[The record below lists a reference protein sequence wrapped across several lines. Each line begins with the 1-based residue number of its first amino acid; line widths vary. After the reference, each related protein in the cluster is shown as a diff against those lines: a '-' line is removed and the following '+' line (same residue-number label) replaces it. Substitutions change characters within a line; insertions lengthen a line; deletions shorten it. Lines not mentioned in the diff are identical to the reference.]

1 MAYRLDST
9 ASDVATHRAAWSPA
23 QAAEYAAHK
32 DFLLLKLLSKHR
44 GAFATARRLGYF
56 NRASMHHAANTQSV
70 AAPAQPIQ
78 RGAQTQ
84 TPRAEGTQRQRKGRE
99 RAAKYQARTTQ
110 ATAATTRAE
119 STQSATPTEPPLGA
133 QRAPPAPTPP
143 PSSDPSPGRQVEA
156 ARPEQPGREGVDVGR
171 IGRTDVPPPEEP
183 RDVDMDE
190 NTLVH
195 SPGRGRSPGRH
206 RPGRYRGGKGKGKGA
221 ADKGEGDDEGKG
233 KGGSSGGKGKGGRGG
248 AQPYSVTLLA
258 RSRDAYD

>member
-32 DFLLLKLLSKHR
+32 DFLLLKMLSKHR

-56 NRASMHHAANTQSV
+56 NRASVHHAANTQSV

-133 QRAPPAPTPP
+133 QTFQ
-143 PSSDPSPGRQVEA
+143 PSPRRLTWWLFVYL
-156 ARPEQPGREGVDVGR
+156 QPVW
-171 IGRTDVPPPEEP
+171 
-183 RDVDMDE
+183 
-190 NTLVH
+190 
-195 SPGRGRSPGRH
+195 SRGRRQDQDSP
-206 RPGRYRGGKGKGKGA
+206 
-221 ADKGEGDDEGKG
+221 
-233 KGGSSGGKGKGGRGG
+233 
-248 AQPYSVTLLA
+248 LL
-258 RSRDAYD
+258 SEDI